1 MNGKVLTA
9 CLAFLT
15 IGVMAQ
21 TPAGNAFRIDYAEY
35 QATNAIKLLNAG
47 NNAML
52 NPGDQLTVMT
62 WFQLRDIGDNQKIIG
77 KFNLDNTG
85 YILGVDQGRVY
96 SEVWNPTH
104 YETLDGLMNPTAQ
117 HWHHIAMTY
126 ERGVAIKTYINGVEV
141 SSDPVSNSAISSSTN
156 PLIIGVSSWTTMSN
170 FQTFGNLDET
180 AVYNVALTGAEIKE
194 RIFKEM
200 SGTEAGLMVG
210 YNYNVS
216 SGTSVPDLS
225 GNGNTAN
232 GNANFTGTEWVTS
245 KAPLAD
251 DNTEVAMDLDAVWNG
266 KSFMDPRF
274 TSTTHG
280 LNLIAFGLDT
290 TDYAVFGHD
299 GGTGVTA
306 DDIPTNAP
314 AGFMRTQR
322 IWPLTSLGGANMDM
336 VVNIAAACAG
346 GTPLDVTQPASNYTL
361 LWRPAGSTVFSAVAN
376 ASSFS
381 NGVVTFDDHLLA
393 SGDYCM
399 GVGNS
404 AIPIGISEFE
414 KSALIRIEPN
424 PNNGQFF
431 LNLENAD
438 VGLAAIEIL
447 DATGKAILQRTIRVN
462 ESVVREPIDMGSVA
476 KGVYMVKL
484 SIGESIYNERVI
496 VQ

>member
-1 MNGKVLTA
+1 M
-9 CLAFLT
+9 CW
-15 IGVMAQ
+15 I
-21 TPAGNAFRIDYAEY
+21 
-35 QATNAIKLLNAG
+35 
-47 NNAML
+47 
-52 NPGDQLTVMT
+52 
-62 WFQLRDIGDNQKIIG
+62 QLRDIGDNQKIIG

-85 YILGVDQGRVY
+85 FILGVDQGRVY

-126 ERGVAIKTYINGVEV
+126 ERGVAIKAFMNGIEV
-141 SSDPVSNSAISSSTN
+141 SSDPVSNAPISSSTN

-170 FQTFGNLDET
+170 FQTFGNIDEI
-180 AVYNVALTGAEIKE
+180 AIYNVALTEAEIKS
-194 RIFKEM
+194 RIFRSI
-200 SGTEAGLMVG
+200 SGSETGLIAG
-210 YNYNVS
+210 YDFNVT

-232 GNANFTGTEWVTS
+232 GSATFIGTEWVTS
-245 KAPLAD
+245 KAPIAD
-251 DNTEVAMDLDAVWNG
+251 DNTEVTLELDAVWNG

-290 TDYAVFGHD
+290 TDYAVFGHN
-299 GGTGVTA
+299 GGIGITA

-322 IWPLTSLGGANMDM
+322 IWPLTSLGGASMDM

-346 GTPLDVTQPASNYTL
+346 GTPLDITQPAANYTL
-361 LWRPAGSTVFSAVAN
+361 LWRPAGSTVFAAVAN
-376 ASSFS
+376 GSSFT
-381 NGVVTFDDHLLA
+381 NGVVTFDDHVPA
-393 SGDYCM
+393 SGAYCI

-414 KSALIRIEPN
+414 NSVFVRVEPN
-424 PNNGQFF
+424 PNYGQFF
-431 LNLENAD
+431 LNFESSE
-438 VGLAAIEIL
+438 VGLAAVEIM
-447 DATGKAILQRTIRVN
+447 DATGKIVLQKTIRVN
-462 ESVVREPIDMGSVA
+462 GSAVREPIDLGAVA
-476 KGVYMVKL
+476 KGIYMVKL
-484 SIGESIYNERVI
+484 TISGTTYDQRVV